1 MKKYGFA
8 LIGCGAIAGIHSQAI
23 KEMSQAELVGV
34 YDTFSESA
42 ERFAK
47 EKNCKAFES
56 MEALLSDSGV
66 DIVCI
71 CTPSGL
77 HAELAMRVAK
87 AKKHI
92 VVEKPMAI
100 TKESLAELIEV
111 IRENQ
116 VKCAVIAQLRFTSAV
131 QKIKKAIADEKLGTI
146 RTVDFTMRYLRTQ
159 EYYDKGAWRGTW
171 AMDGG
176 GALMNQ
182 GIHGIDLV
190 QYLVGGVASVYAQCR
205 TLARNI
211 EVRDII
217 GERSKREVV
226 CFHVRVASLNL
237 NNFPHLGK
245 RFSVSNKGHS
255 RVSAVSGSGFAGHLQ
270 SNTGNRTA
278 LLDQR
283 ACTVFVFQD
292 MKCFGHFKVDA
303 DVSSNR
309 RSAEGDSTFDFDAQ
323 AFAKLNQLTGKHS
336 AFCFIRDFCA
346 GTCWD
351 VNHAGV

>member
-211 EVRDII
+211 EVEDTANLLVEYKCGAIGVIRCTTLAKPGYPRRIEITGDNGTIVLKEDVIERWDID
-217 GERSKREVV
+217 GETCECDGITCSNSGCNSMAIPYEYHKLQFNDLIDAIE
-226 CFHVRVASLNL
+226 
-237 NNFPHLGK
+237 NNRKPLVDELEGRK
-245 RFSVSNKGHS
+245 PVD
-255 RVSAVSGSGFAGHLQ
+255 VILSAYESE
-270 SNTGNRTA
+270 
-278 LLDQR
+278 
-283 ACTVFVFQD
+283 
-292 MKCFGHFKVDA
+292 K
-303 DVSSNR
+303 
-309 RSAEGDSTFDFDAQ
+309 
-323 AFAKLNQLTGKHS
+323 TGKK
-336 AFCFIRDFCA
+336 
-346 GTCWD
+346 
-351 VNHAGV
+351 VLL